1 MLLRVSFLNEF
12 KGNRKL
18 FDFFLVRFEFS
29 YYFCSIAQLVQRWAV
44 GGLIYEKDV
53 FERLSL

>member
-1 MLLRVSFLNEF
+1 MNEF

-29 YYFCSIAQLVQRWAV
+29 YYFCSIAQLVQRWAA